1 MLACPGRVGSSR
13 ICVARLARCSSWG
26 LHSPVLLGTGEKENQ
41 TLCPVFSEPFPF
53 FFVVTVSA
61 GDRVVGVVLGT
72 VFAD

>member
-1 MLACPGRVGSSR
+1 MLLVTR
-13 ICVARLARCSSWG
+13 
-26 LHSPVLLGTGEKENQ
+26 EKENQ

-61 GDRVVGVVLGT
+61 GDKVVRVVLGT